1 MNWKRVITSPPPN
14 TGWTLGATDVI
25 VVHRTAGGELHCAS
39 EDLPDGGFEV
49 GPVGLQAMD
58 PDVVAPVFARLK
70 GAAEGAQTA
79 AVIVPTGWLRSFLIE
94 IDRVPRKESEL
105 HDVVRWRLKKL
116 LPVAP
121 NDLRLSVVP
130 LPETGGKRP
139 LLVMVGV
146 ERAMAAVEATFSSI
160 GIEVGLI
167 TTRLFAIV
175 PRNAGADRPVLV
187 IQHEESFL
195 SLLLLSDGVPQ
206 VLRTKPLAAG
216 GDSQGTVLRETSL
229 TLGFI
234 RDKLGVEGPIGVKLS
249 CEDPD
254 MDAQLREW
262 LAAQEGVAPAPDAVS
277 PPCGPTTVVSRIGA
291 VRLAPPAAV
300 VMGELR

>member
-1 MNWKRVITSPPPN
+1 MNWERLITSPPPN
-14 TGWTLGATDVI
+14 TGWTLGATDAI
-25 VVHRTAGGELHCAS
+25 VVHRTAGGELHCAA
-39 EDLPDGGFEV
+39 EELTDGGFEV

-58 PDVVAPVFARLK
+58 SEVVVPAFARLK

-94 IDRVPRKESEL
+94 IDRVSRKESEL
-105 HDVVRWRLKKL
+105 YDVVRWRLKKL

-121 NDLRLSVVP
+121 TDLRLSVVP
-130 LPETGGKRP
+130 LPETGGKKP
-139 LLVMVGV
+139 LLVMAGV
-146 ERAMAAVEATFSSI
+146 ERAMAAIEETFSSI

-175 PRNAGADRPVLV
+175 PRNAGADRPILV
-187 IQHEESFL
+187 IQHEEAFL
-195 SLLLLSDGVPQ
+195 SLLLLSEGVPR

-216 GDSQGTVLRETSL
+216 GDSRGTVLRETGL

-234 RDKLGVEGPIGVKLS
+234 RDNLGVEGPIEVKLS

-262 LAAQEGVAPAPDAVS
+262 LAAQEGLAPAPDGVL
-277 PPCGPTTVVSRIGA
+277 PPCGPTTVASRVGPARI
-291 VRLAPPAAV
+291 APAAAV

>member
-1 MNWKRVITSPPPN
+1 MNWERLITSPPPN
-14 TGWTLGATDVI
+14 TGWTLGATDAI
-25 VVHRTAGGELHCAS
+25 VVHRTAGGELHCAA
-39 EDLPDGGFEV
+39 EELTDGGFEV

-58 PDVVAPVFARLK
+58 SEVVVPAFARLK

-94 IDRVPRKESEL
+94 IDRVSRKESEL

-121 NDLRLSVVP
+121 TDLRLSVVP
-130 LPETGGKRP
+130 LPETGGKKP
-139 LLVMVGV
+139 LLVMAGV
-146 ERAMAAVEATFSSI
+146 ERAMAAIEETFSSI

-175 PRNAGADRPVLV
+175 PRNAGADRPILV
-187 IQHEESFL
+187 IQHEEAFL
-195 SLLLLSDGVPQ
+195 SLLLLSEGVPR

-216 GDSQGTVLRETSL
+216 GDSRGTVLRETGL

-234 RDKLGVEGPIGVKLS
+234 RDNLGVEGPIEVKLS

-254 MDAQLREW
+254 MDAQLRDW
-262 LAAQEGVAPAPDAVS
+262 LAAQEGLAPAPDGVL
-277 PPCGPTTVVSRIGA
+277 PPCGPTTIASRVGPARI
-291 VRLAPPAAV
+291 APAAAV

>member
-1 MNWKRVITSPPPN
+1 MNWERLITSPPPN
-14 TGWTLGATDVI
+14 TGWTLGATDAI
-25 VVHRTAGGELHCAS
+25 VVHRTAGGELHCAA
-39 EDLPDGGFEV
+39 EELTDGGFEV

-58 PDVVAPVFARLK
+58 SEVVVPAFARLK

-94 IDRVPRKESEL
+94 IDRVSRKESEL

-121 NDLRLSVVP
+121 TDLRLSVVP
-130 LPETGGKRP
+130 LPETGGKKP
-139 LLVMVGV
+139 LLVMAGV
-146 ERAMAAVEATFSSI
+146 ERAMAAIEETFSSI

-175 PRNAGADRPVLV
+175 PRNAGADRPILV
-187 IQHEESFL
+187 IQHEEAFL
-195 SLLLLSDGVPQ
+195 SLLLLSEGVPR

-216 GDSQGTVLRETSL
+216 GDSRGTVLRETGL

-234 RDKLGVEGPIGVKLS
+234 RDNLGVEGPIEVKLS

-254 MDAQLREW
+254 MDAQLRDW
-262 LAAQEGVAPAPDAVS
+262 LAAQEGLAPAPDGVL
-277 PPCGPTTVVSRIGA
+277 PPCGPTTVASRVGPARI
-291 VRLAPPAAV
+291 APAAAV

>member
-1 MNWKRVITSPPPN
+1 MNWERLITSPPPN
-14 TGWTLGATDVI
+14 TGWTLGATDAI
-25 VVHRTAGGELHCAS
+25 VVHRTAGGELHCAA
-39 EDLPDGGFEV
+39 EELTDGGFEV

-58 PDVVAPVFARLK
+58 SEVVVPAFARLK

-94 IDRVPRKESEL
+94 IDRVSRKESEL

-121 NDLRLSVVP
+121 TDLRLSVVP
-130 LPETGGKRP
+130 LPETGGKKP
-139 LLVMVGV
+139 LLVMAGV
-146 ERAMAAVEATFSSI
+146 ERAMAAIEETFSSI

-175 PRNAGADRPVLV
+175 PRNAGVDRPILV
-187 IQHEESFL
+187 IQHEEAFL
-195 SLLLLSDGVPQ
+195 SLLLLSEGVPR
-206 VLRTKPLAAG
+206 VLRTKPLAAD
-216 GDSQGTVLRETSL
+216 GDSRGTVLRETGL

-234 RDKLGVEGPIGVKLS
+234 RDNLGVEGPIEVKLS

-262 LAAQEGVAPAPDAVS
+262 LAAQEGLAPASDGVL
-277 PPCGPTTVVSRIGA
+277 PPCGPTTVASRVGPARI
-291 VRLAPPAAV
+291 APAAAV

>member
-1 MNWKRVITSPPPN
+1 MNWERLITSPPPN
-14 TGWTLGATDVI
+14 TGWTLGATDAI
-25 VVHRTAGGELHCAS
+25 VVHRTKGGELHCAA
-39 EDLPDGGFEV
+39 EELPDGGFEV

-58 PDVVAPVFARLK
+58 SEVVVPAFARLK

-105 HDVVRWRLKKL
+105 HELVRWRLKKL

-121 NDLRLSVVP
+121 TDLRLSVVP

-139 LLVMVGV
+139 LLVMAGV
-146 ERAMAAVEATFSSI
+146 ERAMAAIEATFSSI

-175 PRNAGADRPVLV
+175 PRNAGANRPILV
-187 IQHEESFL
+187 VQHEESFL
-195 SLLLLSDGVPQ
+195 SLLLLSEGVPRI
-206 VLRTKPLAAG
+206 LRTKPLAAD
-216 GDSQGTVLRETSL
+216 GDSRGTVLRETGL

-234 RDKLGVEGPIGVKLS
+234 RDKLGVEGPIEVKLS

-254 MDAQLREW
+254 MDPLLREW
-262 LAAQEGVAPAPDAVS
+262 LAAQEGLAPAPDGVV
-277 PPCGPTTVVSRIGA
+277 PPCGPTTVASRVGP
-291 VRLAPPAAV
+291 VRIAPAAAV

>member
-1 MNWKRVITSPPPN
+1 MNWERLITSPPPN
-14 TGWTLGATDVI
+14 TGWTLGATDAI
-25 VVHRTAGGELHCAS
+25 VVHRTAGGELHCAA
-39 EDLPDGGFEV
+39 EELTDGGFEV

-58 PDVVAPVFARLK
+58 SEVVVPAFARLK

-94 IDRVPRKESEL
+94 IDRVSRKESEL

-121 NDLRLSVVP
+121 TDLRLSVVP

-139 LLVMVGV
+139 LLVMAGV
-146 ERAMAAVEATFSSI
+146 ERAMAAIEETFSSI

-175 PRNAGADRPVLV
+175 PRNAGADRPILV
-187 IQHEESFL
+187 IQHEEAFL
-195 SLLLLSDGVPQ
+195 SLLLLSEGVPR

-216 GDSQGTVLRETSL
+216 GDSRGTVLRETGL

-234 RDKLGVEGPIGVKLS
+234 RDNLGVEGPIEVKLS

-262 LAAQEGVAPAPDAVS
+262 LAAQEGLAPAPDGVL
-277 PPCGPTTVVSRIGA
+277 PPCGPTTVASRVGPARI
-291 VRLAPPAAV
+291 APAAAV

>member
-1 MNWKRVITSPPPN
+1 MNWERLITSPPPK
-14 TGWTLGATDVI
+14 TGWTLGATDAI
-25 VVHRTAGGELHCAS
+25 VVHRTKGGELHCAS
-39 EDLPDGGFEV
+39 EELPDGGFEV

-58 PDVVAPVFARLK
+58 PNVVVPIFAKLK
-70 GAAEGAQTA
+70 GAAEGAKTA

-121 NDLRLSVVP
+121 TDLRLSVVP
-130 LPETGGKRP
+130 LPETGGKKP
-139 LLVMVGV
+139 LLVMAGV
-146 ERAMAAVEATFSSI
+146 ERAMAAIEETFSSI

-175 PRNAGADRPVLV
+175 PRNAGAGRPTLV

-195 SLLLLSDGVPQ
+195 SLLLLSEGVPR
-206 VLRTKPLAAG
+206 VLRTKPLAAD
-216 GDSQGTVLRETSL
+216 GDSQGTVLRETGL

-234 RDKLGVEGPIGVKLS
+234 RDKLSVEGPIAVKLS

-262 LAAQEGVAPAPDAVS
+262 LAAQEGLAPAPDGVS
-277 PPCGPTTVVSRIGA
+277 PPCGPTTIVSRIGPA
-291 VRLAPPAAV
+291 RIAPAAAV

>member
-1 MNWKRVITSPPPN
+1 MNWERLITSPPPN
-14 TGWTLGATDVI
+14 TGWTLGVTDAI
-25 VVHRTAGGELHCAS
+25 VVHRTAGGELHCAAEEHS
-39 EDLPDGGFEV
+39 DGGFEV

-58 PDVVAPVFARLK
+58 SEVVVPAFARLK

-94 IDRVPRKESEL
+94 IDRVSRKESEL

-121 NDLRLSVVP
+121 TDLRLSVVP
-130 LPETGGKRP
+130 LPETGGKKP
-139 LLVMVGV
+139 LLVMAGV
-146 ERAMAAVEATFSSI
+146 ERAMAAIEETFSSI

-175 PRNAGADRPVLV
+175 PRNAGADRPILV
-187 IQHEESFL
+187 IQHEEAFL
-195 SLLLLSDGVPQ
+195 SLLLLSEGVPR
-206 VLRTKPLAAG
+206 VLRTKPLAAD
-216 GDSQGTVLRETSL
+216 GDSRGTVLRETGL

-234 RDKLGVEGPIGVKLS
+234 RDNLGVEGPIEVKLS

-262 LAAQEGVAPAPDAVS
+262 LAAQEGLAPAPDGVL
-277 PPCGPTTVVSRIGA
+277 PPCGPTTVASRVGPARI
-291 VRLAPPAAV
+291 APAAAV